1 MNKIKTSLI
10 WILVFF
16 TSFQS
21 QSQIKKYT
29 EYEVAK
35 SEAMQQ
41 DKDILI
47 VLTGSD
53 WCKPCIKMNKNVFE
67 NADFITFADKNL
79 IIFEVNLDRHWDL
92 DSKLYKDYNYFKNKY
107 QTNALPCLVLIDK
120 NEVTKSIISEGLTSF
135 EKTFTKLNRL
145 INKQ

>member
-1 MNKIKTSLI
+1 MNKIETSLI
-10 WILVFF
+10 WVLVFF
-16 TSFQS
+16 TSFQC

-35 SEAMQQ
+35 SEAMEQ

-53 WCKPCIKMNKNVFE
+53 WCKPCIKMKKNVFE
-67 NADFITFADKNL
+67 NADFINFAEKNL

-92 DSKLYKDYNYFKNKY
+92 DSKLYKDYSYFKNKY
-107 QTNALPCLVLIDK
+107 QTNTLPCLVLIDK

-145 INKQ
+145 TK